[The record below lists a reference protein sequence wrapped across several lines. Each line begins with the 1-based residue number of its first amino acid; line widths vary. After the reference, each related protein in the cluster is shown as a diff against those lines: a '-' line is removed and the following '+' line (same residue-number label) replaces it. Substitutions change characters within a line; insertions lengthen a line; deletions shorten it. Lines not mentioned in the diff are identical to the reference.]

1 MMELLENISVE
12 CDRRGTRAAEV
23 EFIEMRLGLLK
34 KKDRLLPE
42 LHYNKGLTFRE
53 IGQLMGVEE
62 RTVARRIRQL
72 KDRLLGDE
80 YIAIVRHKRE
90 FSPLELEVA
99 YDRYILGLGYRKVAK
114 KRGITEREAVRIMRR
129 LKVEGSRLKEGE
141 RSKVQGQRPK
151 AKGISNSKF

>member
-1 MMELLENISVE
+1 MEMLENISVE
-12 CDRRGTRAAEV
+12 CDRRGSRAAEV
-23 EFIEMRLGLLK
+23 EFIGMRLGLLK
-34 KKDRLLPE
+34 KEDRLLPE
-42 LHYNKGLTFRE
+42 LYYSKGLTFRE

-62 RTVARRIRQL
+62 RKVARRIRQL

-114 KRGITEREAVRIMRR
+114 KRGITEREAVRIIRR
-129 LKVEGSRLKEGE
+129 FKVEGLRFKEG
-141 RSKVQGQRPK
+141 QRLK
-151 AKGISNSKF
+151 AKGQRKVEG